1 MGIKKYL
8 GGQCAICKRKLSND
22 KEDLS
27 EENHFVKLQKFGE
40 IHLCDICLETMNS
53 ILDIKMLV
61 LEHNANPS
69 IDISKQGV
77 SSDILKNIKI
87 DKKTNEASLDEEYF
101 LSSIKEEYD
110 ISDEDDDDDDDDD
123 EDNREEKRIKLN
135 VMSSLNLFLEYY
147 REVDPKKYE
156 CCDSCSAYVTK
167 DFVKIKKRDKDED
180 DDEDDDDD
188 DDEEEK
194 KYLCLPC
201 YELNEED
208 DEDDDD
214 DDDEDDEDEEAD
226 EDDEDDEDDEKKNK
240 TKLFLIIAAI
250 LLIIGAITGGV
261 LAFIYGTS
269 KETKNLTLL
278 IAIGSIFVISFIV
291 NFFLYSSPQRTVLY
305 HLGSWMMSIVKL
317 LLRGAKSIFTGLN
330 NETIFYLFLLYFGK
344 VFVAGLILVI
354 LAVYLVVLI
363 PSVLLMIGLLF
374 APLNLIIGIIRRN
387 R

>member
-110 ISDEDDDDDDDDD
+110 ISDEDDDDD
-123 EDNREEKRIKLN
+123 EDNREEKRIKSN

-180 DDEDDDDD
+180 DDDEDDDE
-188 DDEEEK
+188 DEEEK

-208 DEDDDD
+208 DEDDD
-214 DDDEDDEDEEAD
+214 EDDEDEEAD
-226 EDDEDDEDDEKKNK
+226 DDDEKKNK

-363 PSVLLMIGLLF
+363 PSLLLTIGLLF